1 MRLVNGNRHVVIED
15 NGRKIAIDVA
25 DGLSADF
32 INKIIILC
40 RGYLLQYVYVELI
53 FLQIYIYVIED
64 SIKKKSIYK
73 HGVKK
78 KWKDAL
84 QALKKVVKVYEEHSP
99 DENFSYEYAATY
111 YDHISKDLFV
121 LRDKIAEKLKNA
133 GFERNA
139 GLYANVIVLYNLS
152 QMADNTYADII
163 SVIDN
168 KFHVKMGSLYA
179 DFAPSVANKYMF
191 EFLEL
196 VIGQDFQKVAP
207 HVRTKDMAQYF
218 DKLSKGLFD
227 EGIMAKAAKNAT
239 ECVNGTPEI
248 QTFCDPK
255 KFLDNN

>member
-1 MRLVNGNRHVVIED
+1 MRLVKGNRRVVIED

-53 FLQIYIYVIED
+53 FLQID
-64 SIKKKSIYK
+64 SIKKKNIYK

-139 GLYANVIVLYNLS
+139 GLYANVIVL
-152 QMADNTYADII
+152 A
-163 SVIDN
+163 
-168 KFHVKMGSLYA
+168 
-179 DFAPSVANKYMF
+179 
-191 EFLEL
+191 
-196 VIGQDFQKVAP
+196 
-207 HVRTKDMAQYF
+207 
-218 DKLSKGLFD
+218 
-227 EGIMAKAAKNAT
+227 
-239 ECVNGTPEI
+239 
-248 QTFCDPK
+248 
-255 KFLDNN
+255 